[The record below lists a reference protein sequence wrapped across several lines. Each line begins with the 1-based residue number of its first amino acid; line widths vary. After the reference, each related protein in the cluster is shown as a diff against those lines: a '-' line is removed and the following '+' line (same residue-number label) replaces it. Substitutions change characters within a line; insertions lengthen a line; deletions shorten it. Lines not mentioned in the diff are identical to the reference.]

1 VPSFAIDYAPLVYL
15 FAGENYNPADIG
27 AQLPPNTTPKINFT
41 TVSNAPDPLTLN
53 NLARLPSSVSLSSV
67 GDFTN
72 FSSQPSFLHGVK
84 PESSGQTGDAVS
96 CAIIVNDHASS
107 TDPALRNVTDVFY
120 MYFYAFDYGGDYFG
134 FNVGNHVGD
143 WEHTMV
149 RFVNATPSAMWF
161 SQHSNGEA
169 FTYQAVEK
177 GKDGKRVRLLFSFF
191 FFAFAVHSAFLLVLS
206 VLFHKQDIRRKILR
220 RKKTPLRYITEET
233 RTLQTHKRPGSLTHI
248 LLIQPIA
255 YSANGTHANYAIP
268 GIHDHTLPNINLPF
282 PLIIPDHTS
291 AGPLW
296 DPTLS
301 AYYYSYSNSTNASS
315 SGAVGTFT
323 PYDDD
328 TPTDWLYFLG
338 RWGDDKLPKS
348 DPRQNCPFGIDA
360 LCKWTGGPTGPVTK
374 QLERTKVCPD
384 NGNPCILRTS
394 KGARR

>member
-1 VPSFAIDYAPLVYL
+1 MFTLKTLSASTAAIILSLAPTSSAREIPSGVPSFAIDYAPLVYL

-72 FSSQPSFLHGVK
+72 FSSQPSFLYGVE

-177 GKDGKRVRLLFSFF
+177 GKDGKR
-191 FFAFAVHSAFLLVLS
+191 
-206 VLFHKQDIRRKILR
+206 
-220 RKKTPLRYITEET
+220 
-233 RTLQTHKRPGSLTHI
+233 
-248 LLIQPIA
+248 PIA

>member
-1 VPSFAIDYAPLVYL
+1 MMFTLKTLSASTAAIILSLASTPFARGIPSGVPSFAIDYAPLVYL

-27 AQLPPNTTPKINFT
+27 AQLPPNTTPRINFT
-41 TVSNAPDPLTLN
+41 TVPNAPDPLTLN

-72 FSSQPSFLHGVK
+72 FSSQPSFLYGVE

-177 GKDGKRVRLLFSFF
+177 GRDGKRVRLLF
-191 FFAFAVHSAFLLVLS
+191 LLLLLSIPVCCLS
-206 VLFHKQDIRRKILR
+206 VPCEKMVARKEDNREDEEIKKGDLQ
-220 RKKTPLRYITEET
+220 RKKKFII
-233 RTLQTHKRPGSLTHI
+233 HARPESLT
-248 LLIQPIA
+248 LPISSSSPSPTPPTA
-255 YSANGTHANYAIP
+255 PTPTTPSPAFTTTP
-268 GIHDHTLPNINLPF
+268 SPTSTSPF
-282 PLIIPDHTS
+282 P
-291 AGPLW
+291 
-296 DPTLS
+296 
-301 AYYYSYSNSTNASS
+301 
-315 SGAVGTFT
+315 
-323 PYDDD
+323 
-328 TPTDWLYFLG
+328 
-338 RWGDDKLPKS
+338 
-348 DPRQNCPFGIDA
+348 
-360 LCKWTGGPTGPVTK
+360 
-374 QLERTKVCPD
+374 
-384 NGNPCILRTS
+384 
-394 KGARR
+394 